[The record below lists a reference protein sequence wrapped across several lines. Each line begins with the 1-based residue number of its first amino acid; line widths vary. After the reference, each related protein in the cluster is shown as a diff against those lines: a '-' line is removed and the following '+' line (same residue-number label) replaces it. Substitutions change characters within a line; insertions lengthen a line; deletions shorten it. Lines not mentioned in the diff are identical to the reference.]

1 MINLAAAMKHSVHNC
16 LIGDGRKTSR
26 SSLSTMARQ
35 DEAEASGV
43 PSFGGTIRETEEFAR
58 REREKALKFVEAMD
72 KLLDELERA
81 KLSTRSREGG
91 RRDSGP
97 FRYLGLPMIEAIE
110 IYLKKAGT
118 PQTREQICAEMRDGG
133 AVVATARPDVEVNK
147 SIDYWLLTESEK
159 RSKYR
164 KRKIKIVPP
173 RLRRVDDKVALIE
186 RK

>member
-1 MINLAAAMKHSVHNC
+1 MTKQ
-16 LIGDGRKTSR
+16 DG
-26 SSLSTMARQ
+26 
-35 DEAEASGV
+35 AEPGGV
-43 PSFGGTIRETEEFAR
+43 PSFGGAIREAEEFAR
-58 REREKALKFVEAMD
+58 REREKARKFVEAMD

-81 KLSTRSREGG
+81 KLSTGPPEGG

-110 IYLKKAGT
+110 TFLKKAGA

-133 AVVATARPDVEVNK
+133 AVVATARPEVEVNK

-159 RSKYR
+159 RYKYR

-173 RLRRVDDKVALIE
+173 RLRQAGDKVTLIE
-186 RK
+186 PREK

>member
-1 MINLAAAMKHSVHNC
+1 MAKE
-16 LIGDGRKTSR
+16 DGP
-26 SSLSTMARQ
+26 Q
-35 DEAEASGV
+35 PSGV
-43 PSFGGTIRETEEFAR
+43 PSFSGAIREAEEFAR
-58 REREKALKFVEAMD
+58 RERDKARKFVEAMD

-81 KLSTRSREGG
+81 KLSTSPPEGG

-110 IYLKKAGT
+110 IFLKKVGA

-133 AVVATARPDVEVNK
+133 AVVATVRPEVEVNK

-159 RSKYR
+159 RHKYR

-173 RLRRVDDKVALIE
+173 RLRRVGDKVALIE
-186 RK
+186 PREK